1 MCRLSKNPIF
11 AIGKSL
17 PNPSKQTSVKRLVSF
32 LMLVTVLI
40 TVGCSSADEM
50 PQIKE
55 ESQEVIAPGHVSR
68 DVSCRIL
75 NKVLAQA
82 NFKTS
87 DGICDITRMANEND
101 CRAYN
106 AAGEELT
113 RADEEDARFYVFNIG
128 TEGDYAI
135 MGAHTTVPP
144 MLVLATGT
152 SQPDSNDSVGFKNA
166 ITNLPHNLPVIDS
179 IGVDKTEFVKCYD
192 YSNAEYSLV
201 NGVEP
206 LTYKW
211 GPHAPWN
218 TENAYLK
225 PNPDNVAN
233 YANNCSCIAM
243 AMILTN
249 EHYRPKSF
257 NGENFPDW
265 DLVSAYKY
273 EGIILDSFST
283 NNGLSAV
290 VHLIHFLSQEKLMN
304 VCDWGKWTSY
314 NSTGSIKPAFANLGY
329 QVQEM
334 PFNGKEISSS
344 IEAGYPVFVL
354 GQKLDGEDAG
364 PCHSWVVSA
373 ILKAKVPYYYVAV
386 NDFTAPE
393 PDVPITYF
401 YETQTL
407 VHHNWG
413 WAGQGDGFYFDAIE
427 IQSGQ
432 DVILD
437 DSFNIIKAID
447 RHHGWGLYGNLS
459 FFKDKRVND

>member
-1 MCRLSKNPIF
+1 MF
-11 AIGKSL
+11 VTA
-17 PNPSKQTSVKRLVSF
+17 
-32 LMLVTVLI
+32 LVTN
-40 TVGCSSADEM
+40 GCSSVDEI
-50 PQIKE
+50 PQTKE
-55 ESQEVIAPGHVSR
+55 ELQDAISPGHVSR
-68 DVSCRIL
+68 EVSCRIL
-75 NKVLAQA
+75 NKVLTK
-82 NFKTS
+82 NRFKTS
-87 DGICDITRMANEND
+87 EGVSDITRMANEND

-106 AAGEELT
+106 SFGEELT

-135 MGAHTTVPP
+135 MGAHTSVPP
-144 MLVLATGT
+144 MLVLASST
-152 SQPDSNDSVGFKNA
+152 SRIDLNNPDELKAA
-166 ITNLPHNLPVIDS
+166 IISLPHNMPMMDS
-179 IGVDKTEFVKCYD
+179 IGIVDTEFVKCYD
-192 YSNAEYSLV
+192 YNNAEYSLV

-218 TENAYLK
+218 TENAHLK
-225 PNPDNVAN
+225 PNPDNVSN

-249 EHYRPKSF
+249 NHYRPTSF
-257 NGENFPDW
+257 DGQDFPDW

-273 EGIILDSFST
+273 EGIILNDLFYT

-304 VCDWGKWTSY
+304 VCDWGKWASY
-314 NSTGSIKPAFANLGY
+314 NSTGSIKPAFESLGY
-329 QVQEM
+329 QVQET
-334 PFNGKEISSS
+334 PFNGKSVSSS

-364 PCHSWVVSA
+364 PYHSWVVSA
-373 ILKAKVPYYYVAV
+373 ILKAKVPYHWVAA
-386 NDFTAPE
+386 NDFTAPD

-437 DSFNIIKAID
+437 DSFNIIKTID
-447 RHHGWGLYGNLS
+447 KHHGWGLYGNLS
-459 FFKDKRVND
+459 FFKDKRVTD